1 MRIDKKLWSALKKL
15 LPFLFAA
22 LALLVVLNSERV
34 NAKEVIT
41 IDDVNDI
48 QVLDYKS
55 QKSKES
61 FDDGD
66 FVTIVANYKGKIES
80 GSHLKWQWTNKEDS
94 SKAYFAD
101 FNSEKTVYF
110 TDRKSNQKVK
120 AGLLRQTTDGAEI
133 VILDNIKGKF
143 QVDGQFSFN
152 LQVRNTSDHIQIL
165 NIKGAES
172 TKSVKVNA
180 TNEKKDKL
188 ITVTAHIGYNNKSEK
203 NLIYWQTVLVPSED
217 KKINF
222 EAKLSDGQKLDT
234 DSIEISLI
242 AKDENKTYSLKQFK
256 EKYSDIAIEV
266 KDNIISIKSDK
277 NILDVDG
284 ILLSYDSVIDDSEID
299 DFKNKVTFQ
308 DKEYLIAVPNSD
320 LNLSVKKIEPLTET
334 TIKKDKLDLKLI
346 TKEKDGTAKTVNTDK
361 IKDTGENQW
370 ISEEPKVISNQ
381 FSDGKKVKSNN
392 KKRYVTHKPKSDKLG
407 DEDDLT
413 ASKGK
418 GDSKKLP
425 QTSEKLYSLLISI
438 LGFIIVGLSWIIYN
452 KRKF

>member
-1 MRIDKKLWSALKKL
+1 MRTEILRIDKKLWSALKKL

-22 LALLVVLNSERV
+22 IALLVVLNSERV

-152 LQVRNTSDHIQIL
+152 LQVRNTSDQ
-165 NIKGAES
+165 
-172 TKSVKVNA
+172 
-180 TNEKKDKL
+180 
-188 ITVTAHIGYNNKSEK
+188 
-203 NLIYWQTVLVPSED
+203 PS
-217 KKINF
+217 
-222 EAKLSDGQKLDT
+222 SC
-234 DSIEISLI
+234 
-242 AKDENKTYSLKQFK
+242 
-256 EKYSDIAIEV
+256 
-266 KDNIISIKSDK
+266 
-277 NILDVDG
+277 
-284 ILLSYDSVIDDSEID
+284 
-299 DFKNKVTFQ
+299 
-308 DKEYLIAVPNSD
+308 
-320 LNLSVKKIEPLTET
+320 
-334 TIKKDKLDLKLI
+334 
-346 TKEKDGTAKTVNTDK
+346 
-361 IKDTGENQW
+361 
-370 ISEEPKVISNQ
+370 
-381 FSDGKKVKSNN
+381 
-392 KKRYVTHKPKSDKLG
+392 
-407 DEDDLT
+407 
-413 ASKGK
+413 
-418 GDSKKLP
+418 
-425 QTSEKLYSLLISI
+425 
-438 LGFIIVGLSWIIYN
+438 
-452 KRKF
+452 